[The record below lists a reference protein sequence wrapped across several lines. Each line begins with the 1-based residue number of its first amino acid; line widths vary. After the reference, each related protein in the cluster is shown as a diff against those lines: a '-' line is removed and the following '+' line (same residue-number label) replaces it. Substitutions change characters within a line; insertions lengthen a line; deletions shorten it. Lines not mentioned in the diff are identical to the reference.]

1 MTPTGSTG
9 TSFLLGIAVSVVAS
23 LALWLLLTLP
33 RLATTTQALTIK
45 GASMASNTTVLM
57 IVTAMAVLVLA
68 GVLVA
73 VVYRTRAPKWD
84 ELARDQVEEDAIR
97 LRRQE
102 LKNAGDSG
110 HLPTAARMATPN
122 SRLTG
127 KHLRQKRF
135 H

>member
-1 MTPTGSTG
+1 VGAVDVPRTIHPTEFQTKLQQ
-9 TSFLLGIAVSVVAS
+9 F
-23 LALWLLLTLP
+23 
-33 RLATTTQALTIK
+33 K
-45 GASMASNTTVLM
+45 GACMATNTTVLL
-57 IVTAMAVLVLA
+57 IVAAMAVLVLA
-68 GVLVA
+68 GVLA
-73 VVYRTRAPKWD
+73 GVVYQTRAPKWG

-102 LKNAGDSG
+102 LLVDEFDAKAHAARVEVDIKTVRATSA
-110 HLPTAARMATPN
+110 HDPIAARMATPN